1 MSSPPWESH
10 PALTA
15 DRLQAVAH
23 VIAEVRHNAVD
34 AHEDDRGDT
43 SWGLGCRSH
52 ERTMYA
58 ISTLAGT
65 PGFEWLSVVEPGLHF
80 VFAIGGVPIRFYRG
94 EADHP
99 PTRSLR
105 RNYPEIQAS
114 QLSFDAPGIHVV
126 KATKHMW
133 RLAIETDA
141 DGRVFR
147 IVAVAV
153 SDDGAISSTWDVPLT
168 SPVRVVVDAGTPP
181 REARELPPPVVK
193 LKAPKV
199 RKAEDDA
206 SE

>member
-1 MSSPPWESH
+1 MSSHPWESH
-10 PALTA
+10 PSLSAE
-15 DRLQAVAH
+15 RLQAVAH

-34 AHEDDRGDT
+34 AHEDERGDT

-52 ERTMYA
+52 ERTIYA
-58 ISTLAGT
+58 ISRLAGT
-65 PGFEWLSVVEPGLHF
+65 AGFEWLSILEPGLHF

-105 RNYPEIQAS
+105 RNYPEIKAA
-114 QLSFDAPGIHVV
+114 QLSFELPGLQVV
-126 KATKHMW
+126 EATEHLW
-133 RLAIETDA
+133 RLAIETDV

-153 SDDGAISSTWDVPLT
+153 SDECVISTWDVPL
-168 SPVRVVVDAGTPP
+168 SAPVRVVVDAATPP
-181 REARELPPPVVK
+181 REGRELPPPEVK

-206 SE
+206 SK